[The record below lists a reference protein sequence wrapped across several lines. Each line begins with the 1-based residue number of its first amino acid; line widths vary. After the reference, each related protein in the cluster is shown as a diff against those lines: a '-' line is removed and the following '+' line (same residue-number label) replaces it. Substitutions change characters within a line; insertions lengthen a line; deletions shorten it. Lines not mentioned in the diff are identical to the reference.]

1 MNSNTLKWIW
11 LTSMSGMNSAKITS
25 LLNVFDGIEEIYCAS
40 ADDFKNIDLIKES
53 DIKQLVNK
61 STATAERILKK
72 LEKIG
77 AYVIDYESGEY
88 PNRLKRL
95 ADPPYVLYVRGKLP
109 DFNNKCVSIGVVGTR
124 RYSEYGEQVTKKMC
138 FELARSGFIVISGM
152 ARGIDTFASISTL
165 RAGSETVVV
174 LGCGVDVV
182 YPPENVELMNEII
195 RNGAVISEYPP
206 MSQPLGFHFP
216 ERNRIIAAL
225 SDCLLVTEAPKGS
238 GALITARRAYEMNVN
253 IFAVPGSVFAH
264 NSVGTNN
271 MIKAGIKSA
280 TSPKDIID
288 EYALELS
295 QIAEHKSRAPV
306 IVNEQSINN
315 QKNNKSGKINKTK
328 DYDYNKEHTIKEKRK
343 TDLSHLSEQERLI
356 VKIIEENGK
365 ISCDEL
371 IRKSDIDT
379 VQVNQILP
387 LMEIMGI
394 IKKLPGNH
402 YIMIE

>member
-61 STATAERILKK
+61 STAAAERILKK

-152 ARGIDTFASISTL
+152 ARGIDTFASISAL

-295 QIAEHKSRAPV
+295 QIAEHKSRVPV
-306 IVNEQSINN
+306 IVNEHRINEQQN
-315 QKNNKSGKINKTK
+315 IKSGKINKTK